1 MKRKL
6 LPFAALL
13 SLASLLAGCGGS
25 PSVEQVR
32 WDLQRRFPEARFDP
46 DEHVHLGRLSMGLV
60 HGIVRMAARH
70 DDDARDGMEIVDQ
83 IQSVDFASYK
93 VHALPDL
100 DRLAEDGRFERRLAA
115 NGWSPIVRTREKRER
130 TWVYARLD
138 PAGSFRNLFVVSL
151 EGDELTLVR
160 VDGRLDRVLALAM
173 AENPKAALGGG
184 HKRTEAKA
192 TAATTTAAGAES
204 EGGR

>member
-13 SLASLLAGCGGS
+13 SFASLLAGCGGS

-60 HGIVRMAARH
+60 HGIVRLAARH
-70 DDDARDGMEIVDQ
+70 DDDAKDGMEIVDQ

-100 DRLAEDGRFERRLAA
+100 DRLAEDSRFERRLAE
-115 NGWSPIVRTREKRER
+115 NGWTPMVRTREKNER
-130 TWVYARLD
+130 TWVYVRID
-138 PAGSFRNLFVVSL
+138 PTGSFRNLFVVSL

-160 VDGRLDRVLALAM
+160 VDGRLDRVVALAM
-173 AENPKAALGGG
+173 AKDPKSVLGGG
-184 HKRTEAKA
+184 HKRAVAK
-192 TAATTTAAGAES
+192 TAATEAVGSEAG
-204 EGGR
+204 R